1 MIRESC
7 AGAARSGRTRGW
19 AVAAQVLL
27 LLAGAAPLHG
37 EATEVTATAATGS
50 SSGAPGAP
58 ETSGGAELETVIVTA
73 TRRTEDIKDI
83 PTSVSAIDA
92 DTLSEHHVVNYDD
105 LTRTVPGLSFQAG
118 AGPGLDNIAIR
129 GVSSTSGSAT
139 VGIYVDDTSVTVKNT
154 FDGSV
159 QPKLFD
165 LERVEVLRGPQGTLF
180 GASSMGG
187 TIRFITNKPDLNTSS
202 ITGSTDVSYTDHGSV
217 NNESY
222 AILNLPI
229 VPGTFAIRV
238 GADITYQSGW
248 INHYTPDATGYGVGT
263 DGGPVVL
270 YTNDNTGVLAKK
282 GVNDVLTQAA
292 RISAKYVNDD
302 DLTIIPEVTAQRV
315 KAGDSALYYLS
326 MGLYNQD
333 KHVPEPEDDQL
344 FVPSLTVT
352 KSFGPAELTSVT
364 SYFRRAFDRTSD
376 GTLYNSSIFANYLLP
391 PALEGPQPPGA
402 PYQAPPTQT
411 QLTAAANIIGFL
423 PSPVVYNTNTNQ
435 ISQELRLASREP
447 ANIGIPMNWLAG
459 VYLADQRQGHIDDE
473 HIPGL
478 QADFQQI
485 FGYSI
490 YNSYI
495 GSAAIPGVTY
505 ADDLLYLARSH
516 YIEKQIAPF
525 GELGLELTP
534 DLKLTLGMRYVSAQ
548 ASYQF
553 VAAGYFTIGLPSP
566 YFESTRYS
574 ATTPKASVEYAIN
587 KDSNLYASVSKG
599 FRLGGPTGPDPAN
612 IPGGPCDQD
621 YANLGIPGAPLQYNS
636 DSLWS
641 YEIGSKGRYLDNRLS
656 VNAAVYMINW
666 QNIQQTIILPI
677 CGFTFTTN
685 AGNADIYGSEL
696 EVRALVTPDWTLS
709 LNAGSTHAYITKTL
723 VPGIVGVGED
733 ILNVPQF
740 NATLTSDYEIP
751 LKGDK
756 SLFVRA
762 DFPWVGQSHA
772 YYASDTVPFH
782 YNPSYGIVNASV
794 GLLRRDIGESRKN
807 LTVSLYAKNLL
818 DSKKIIQYPSV
829 FQVEEGYTV
838 QPLTIGLSVSLLQ

>member
-1 MIRESC
+1 
-7 AGAARSGRTRGW
+7 
-19 AVAAQVLL
+19 L
-27 LLAGAAPLHG
+27 LLAAAPLLLS
-37 EATEVTATAATGS
+37 AAPNPTRAAQTAAS
-50 SSGAPGAP
+50 VDAAAAASEAAAP
-58 ETSGGAELETVIVTA
+58 ETSGGAELQTIIVTA

-92 DTLSEHHVVNYDD
+92 AALADDHVTSYDD
-105 LTRTVPGLSFQAG
+105 LTRTVPGLAFQAG
-118 AGPGLDNIAIR
+118 PGPGLDNISIR

-139 VGIYVDDTSVTVKNT
+139 VGIYVDDVSVTVKNT
-154 FDGSV
+154 FDGAV

-187 TIRFITNKPDLNTSS
+187 TIRFITNKPDLNTAS
-202 ITGSTDVSYTDHGSV
+202 ITGSTDVSYTEHGSV

-222 AILNLPI
+222 AILNLPV
-229 VPGTFAIRV
+229 VPGSFAVRV

-248 INHYTPDATGYGVGT
+248 INHYTPTVNGEGLGT
-263 DGGPVVL
+263 DGNPIVL
-270 YTNDNTGVLAKK
+270 YTNDNTGVLSKK
-282 GVNDVLTQAA
+282 GVNDVTIEVA
-292 RISAKYVNDD
+292 RISAKYVSDD
-302 DLTIIPEVTAQRV
+302 DLTIIPEVLAQRTR
-315 KAGDSALYYLS
+315 AGDSALYYLS

-333 KHVPEPEDDQL
+333 KHVPEPEDDKL

-364 SYFRRAFDRTSD
+364 SYFRRGFDRTSD
-376 GTLYNSSIFANYLLP
+376 GTLYNSSIFANDLLP

-402 PYQAPPTQT
+402 PYQPPPTQA
-411 QLTAAANIIGFL
+411 QLTQAADIIGFV
-423 PSPVVYNTNTNQ
+423 PSPVVYSTITNQ
-435 ISQELRLASREP
+435 ISEELRLASKQP
-447 ANIGIPMNWLAG
+447 FDIGIPMNWLAG
-459 VYLADQRQGHIDDE
+459 VYYADQRQGHIDDE

-490 YNSYI
+490 YNSYV

-505 ADDLLYLARSH
+505 ADDLIYLANSH
-516 YIEKQIAPF
+516 YTEKQIAPF
-525 GELGLELTP
+525 GELSFNLTP
-534 DLKLTLGMRYVSAQ
+534 DFKVTTGVRYVSAR
-548 ASYQF
+548 ASYDF
-553 VAAGYFTIGLPSP
+553 VALGYFTIGLPSP
-566 YFESTRYS
+566 FAESTRYD
-574 ATTPKASVEYAIN
+574 ATTPKVALDYAIS

-612 IPGGPCDQD
+612 VPGGSCDQD
-621 YANLGIPGAPLQYNS
+621 YSNLGIPGAPLQYNS

-641 YEIGSKGRYLDNRLS
+641 YELGSKGRYFDNRLS
-656 VNAAVYMINW
+656 VDAAVYMINW

-685 AGNADIYGSEL
+685 AGNASIYGSEL
-696 EVRALVTPDWTLS
+696 EVRALLASGWTVG

-723 VPGIVGVGED
+723 VPGIVGIGED
-733 ILNVPQF
+733 ILNVPDF
-740 NATLTSDYEIP
+740 NATLSSDYDIP
-751 LKGDK
+751 LNDER

-762 DFPWVGQSHA
+762 DAPWTGQSHA

-782 YNPSYGIVNASV
+782 YNPPYAILNASV
-794 GLLRRDIGESRKN
+794 GLLSRNVGADRRT

-818 DSKKIIQYPSV
+818 DSKRIIQYPSV

-838 QPLTIGLSVSLLQ
+838 QPLTVGLSVSLLQ